1 MKLPFLAFVL
11 GFSIVFNLQAAPQTL
26 PDLDMT
32 LYFQIIHL
40 THAQPPRIFDRKL
53 ILTYDADPGARYVAV
68 AFASEHFSQRH
79 IFSKN
84 QNNVF
89 FYVYDL
95 PANAP
100 HEIDYRLIV
109 DGLWIRDPGNDSYRS
124 DPNGDFS
131 YVVLH
136 DEEMP
141 HWNSPVQL
149 PYGAVEFRYRGQ
161 SGLRIAVMGNFNNWD
176 PYQDFLHE
184 EPGRPG
190 EYSLRLSL
198 PPGKIV
204 YAYQLGNRTRLDP
217 LNPHIVSD
225 DSGQQYSYFRN
236 VNHPAPSVMEADLP
250 TSTSF
255 SDQ

>member
-11 GFSIVFNLQAAPQTL
+11 GFSAVLNLQAAPQNL

-32 LYFQIIHL
+32 LYFKIIHL
-40 THAQPPRIFDRKL
+40 THAQPPTIFDRKL
-53 ILTYDADPGARYVAV
+53 ILTYDADPNARYVAV
-68 AFASEHFSQRH
+68 AFANEQYSQRH

-89 FYVYDL
+89 FYIYDL
-95 PANAP
+95 PDNSP

-109 DGLWIRDPGNDSYRS
+109 DGLWIRDPGNASFRS
-124 DPNGDFS
+124 NPNGDFS

-136 DEEMP
+136 DEELP

-149 PYGAVEFRYRGQ
+149 PYGKVEFRYRGQ

-176 PYQDFLHE
+176 PYQDFLQE

-198 PPGKIV
+198 PPGKVI
-204 YAYQLGNRTRLDP
+204 YAYQLGNRTYLDP

-236 VNHPAPSVMEADLP
+236 VNHSAPSVMEADLP
-250 TSTSF
+250 ASTSF
-255 SDQ
+255 SEQ